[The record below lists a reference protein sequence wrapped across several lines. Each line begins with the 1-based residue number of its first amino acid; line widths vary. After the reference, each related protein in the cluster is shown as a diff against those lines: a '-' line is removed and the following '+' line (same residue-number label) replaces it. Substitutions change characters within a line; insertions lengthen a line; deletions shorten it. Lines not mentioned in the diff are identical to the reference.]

1 MGGHCQGFPVHSS
14 DIPDTNCK
22 RLSYNLRT
30 ESIPWA
36 RIMSNSLT
44 NSPKPRPHS
53 LACRSSSSLVSS
65 LTRTSTFA
73 DNFPRG
79 DELPLLAR
87 CVVIMRSLFVIGSIG
102 MLMAC
107 GKTSAEICEEKNAKL
122 DSLMREA
129 QANILRQRGECQ
141 AIAHELQDQKMTESC
156 VDTLRFVVDAAQS
169 TREIVAKRRE
179 ENDMV
184 KCGEMAH

>member
-1 MGGHCQGFPVHSS
+1 
-14 DIPDTNCK
+14 
-22 RLSYNLRT
+22 
-30 ESIPWA
+30 
-36 RIMSNSLT
+36 
-44 NSPKPRPHS
+44 
-53 LACRSSSSLVSS
+53 
-65 LTRTSTFA
+65 
-73 DNFPRG
+73 
-79 DELPLLAR
+79 
-87 CVVIMRSLFVIGSIG
+87 

-141 AIAHELQDQKMTESC
+141 AIAHEFQDQKMTASC
-156 VDTLRFVVDAAQS
+156 IETLRLTVEIAES
-169 TREIVAKRRE
+169 TSDSVAKRRE